1 MTFIETT
8 PEAEAAGAVAQM
20 YHGDRELAGHLRNLA
35 KAFSVAPEV
44 YAVWQQ
50 LNASI
55 KARMDVR
62 RYELVTLAAARR
74 LRSSYCSLS
83 HGSVL
88 LAEFVD
94 AENLQEIMADH
105 HGAGLEPVDIAVMD
119 LADKIVVDASSVT
132 QADVDRLR
140 GFGLSDADVFDVVA
154 AACARCFFSKM
165 LDALGVQPDAEFKA
179 LDPALRETL
188 TVGREIASA

>member
-1 MTFIETT
+1 
-8 PEAEAAGAVAQM
+8 M

-55 KARMDVR
+55 KARMDLR

-74 LRSSYCSLS
+74 LRSSYCSLA

-88 LAEFVD
+88 LGEFVD

-165 LDALGVQPDAEFKA
+165 LDALGVQPDVEFNA
-179 LDPALRETL
+179 LDPALRQTL